1 MEPLRWELRKIWPD
15 GLLRQVLRAC
25 VGAGIG
31 DDYLATVR
39 TVHRNSLRRFKGQDK
54 RSRKGRHWRSRMATD
69 LYALLW
75 AWRAQVMALNVEY
88 EIPSWRPWM
97 MLNCQPAGGRWT
109 ADRFEE
115 GYTGKRCDSFGC
127 PWCYMRRCSLLKSI
141 LLKDL
146 GFKKNLSVV
155 RIQVANSDQTRV
167 REDRAMLTRF
177 AQVLLRRGSTFK
189 TALRV
194 TAPFAVVKGGQLVTG
209 HVLTYVHDQPYPP
222 EAVGVVETNV
232 KGLGIVKVQKF
243 SVMACWKAVLTA
255 YPYPAAL
262 LDARNLKEYYLL
274 LRSQR
279 GARVHGIVGKKG
291 KNGGKGAVQDGD
303 TKFFIA

>member
-15 GLLRQVLRAC
+15 ELLRQVLR
-25 VGAGIG
+25 VSVKTGIG

-39 TVHRNSLRRFKGQDK
+39 TVHRNSLRRFKALDK
-54 RSRKGRHWRSRMATD
+54 RSRKGRHWRTRMATD

-75 AWRAQVMALNVEY
+75 AWRAQVMAMNVEY
-88 EIPSWRPWM
+88 KMPSWRPWM

-115 GYTGKRCDSFGC
+115 GYTGKRCDSYGC

-141 LLKDL
+141 LMKDL
-146 GFKKNLSVV
+146 GFKKDLSVARFV
-155 RIQVANSDQTRV
+155 VTTSNLTRAW
-167 REDRAMLTRF
+167 EDRAALTRY
-177 AQVLLRRGSTFK
+177 AQVQLRRSSTIK

-194 TAPFAVVKGGQLVTG
+194 TTPFAVVKNDQLVTG
-209 HVLTYVHDQPYPP
+209 HVLTYVHDHPYPP
-222 EAVGVVETNV
+222 ETVGLVEANV
-232 KGLGIVKVQKF
+232 KGLGFLKQSKF
-243 SVMACWKAVLTA
+243 SCLPRWKAVLLA

-262 LDARNLKEYYLL
+262 LDARHLAAFFLL

-291 KNGGKGAVQDGD
+291 RKGAVQDGD
-303 TKFFIA
+303 TISLSA